1 MKCTDKILCDLAY
14 KTIAITKE
22 IADDF
27 AIYLG
32 TYENLKKERDELR
45 KYRARL
51 SADADRYIE
60 KSVMAPKCLA
70 LCKNVQE
77 NFPRELRDLVYE
89 HLLEGS
95 EIKITKCDL
104 GSKSWYHFSQ
114 ESTAHELTHVLSAG
128 FADDVTRA
136 EFLVSWYRFTSFH
149 FSEVRTAYG
158 FFSRDRLGCGHDPR
172 SLVKS
177 VTVTLELC
185 TSEESRGLERL
196 VKDLVWMYGL
206 RSAAHIELLLWG
218 PVNRRTGN
226 GFWDFVQS
234 LSAIFPILSVLS
246 KTGCKITVKLR
257 NICEFDVKS
266 EELSV
271 KGWMRR
277 VNSGTT

>member
-32 TYENLKKERDELR
+32 TYKNLKKERDELR
-45 KYRARL
+45 KYRSRL

-60 KSVMAPKCLA
+60 KSVIAPKCLA
-70 LCKNVQE
+70 LCKSLQE

-95 EIKITKCDL
+95 EIKITKWD
-104 GSKSWYHFSQ
+104 SSPKSWHHFLQ
-114 ESTAHELTHVLSAG
+114 ESTAREFTHVLSAK
-128 FADDVTRA
+128 FADKVTRA
-136 EFLVSWYRFTSFH
+136 EFSASWYRFTSFH
-149 FSEVRTAYG
+149 FSDVSTAHG
-158 FFSRDRLGCGHDPR
+158 FFSRDRLGYGHDPR

-234 LSAIFPILSVLS
+234 LSAMFPILSVFSKQGVRLPLS
-246 KTGCKITVKLR
+246 
-257 NICEFDVKS
+257 CETFVSLTSSLK
-266 EELSV
+266 
-271 KGWMRR
+271 
-277 VNSGTT
+277 NSA

>member
-32 TYENLKKERDELR
+32 TYKTLKKERDELR

-60 KSVMAPKCLA
+60 KSVIAPKCLA
-70 LCKNVQE
+70 LCKNLQE

-95 EIKITKCDL
+95 EFKITRCEL
-104 GSKSWYHFSQ
+104 GSKSWYHFLQ
-114 ESTAHELTHVLSAG
+114 ESTTRELTHVLSAE
-128 FADDVTRA
+128 FADDATRA
-136 EFLVSWYRFTSFH
+136 QFSVSWYRFTSFH
-149 FSEVRTAYG
+149 FSDVSTAYG

-177 VTVTLELC
+177 VTGTLELC
-185 TSEESRGLERL
+185 TSEESRGLESL
-196 VKDLVWMYGL
+196 VKDL
-206 RSAAHIELLLWG
+206 A
-218 PVNRRTGN
+218 
-226 GFWDFVQS
+226 
-234 LSAIFPILSVLS
+234 
-246 KTGCKITVKLR
+246 
-257 NICEFDVKS
+257 
-266 EELSV
+266 
-271 KGWMRR
+271 
-277 VNSGTT
+277 